1 MTMADGVPSA
11 TNGGSFMSLMVTPDL
26 LDQARSGKVN
36 EADFID
42 CIADS
47 LPYAWSM
54 VSRLTRELRDGP
66 SSSAVNHEVPRTE
79 QEWGQMFRMMASD
92 SMRAAIERH
101 YGVRLA
107 FQNCCSVA
115 VFDPEAED
123 ARIEFA
129 SPEAQVLNQKPELRN
144 C

>member
-1 MTMADGVPSA
+1 
-11 TNGGSFMSLMVTPDL
+11 MSLMVTPEL
-26 LDQARSGKVN
+26 LEQARSGKVSD
-36 EADFID
+36 ADFVS

-54 VSRLTRELRDGP
+54 VTKLAKELHTGTA
-66 SSSAVNHEVPRTE
+66 SSAVNQEVPQTDE
-79 QEWGQMFRMMASD
+79 EWGQMFRMMASD

-107 FQNCCSVA
+107 FQNCCAVG
-115 VFDPEAED
+115 VFDPDAEED
-123 ARIEFA
+123 LIDFT

>member
-1 MTMADGVPSA
+1 
-11 TNGGSFMSLMVTPDL
+11 MSLTVTPDL
-26 LDQARSGKVN
+26 LAQARSGKVSD
-36 EADFID
+36 ADFVS

-54 VSRLTRELRDGP
+54 VTKLTEELRGDTA
-66 SSSAVNHEVPRTE
+66 SASINQDVPATDE
-79 QEWGQMFRMMASD
+79 EWGQMFRMMASD
-92 SMRAAIERH
+92 SIRAAVERH

-107 FQNCCSVA
+107 FQNCCA
-115 VFDPEAED
+115 VGVFEPDAEE
-123 ARIEFA
+123 ARIEFT

>member
-1 MTMADGVPSA
+1 
-11 TNGGSFMSLMVTPDL
+11 MSLMVTPEL
-26 LDQARSGKVN
+26 LEQARSGKVSD
-36 EADFID
+36 ADFVS
-42 CIADS
+42 CIATS

-54 VSRLTRELRDGP
+54 VTELAGELHN
-66 SSSAVNHEVPRTE
+66 STANSAVNQEVPQTDE
-79 QEWGQMFRMMASD
+79 EWGQMFRMMASD

-107 FQNCCSVA
+107 FQNCCA
-115 VFDPEAED
+115 VGVFRPDAEED
-123 ARIEFA
+123 LIDFT

>member
-1 MTMADGVPSA
+1 
-11 TNGGSFMSLMVTPDL
+11 MSLMVTPDL
-26 LDQARSGKVN
+26 LEQARSGKVTD
-36 EADFID
+36 ADFVS

-54 VSRLTRELRDGP
+54 VTRLARELRDGT
-66 SSSAVNHEVPRTE
+66 ARFTVNRDVPQTDE
-79 QEWGQMFRMMASD
+79 EWGQMFRLMASD

-107 FQNCCSVA
+107 FQNCCSVG
-115 VFDPEAED
+115 VFPPGAED
-123 ARIEFA
+123 ERIEFT